1 MATTEA
7 ALGGGGT
14 RHVSDKK
21 TLSIHD
27 LRSLMMEVSD
37 DNEHTLDDDA
47 MAAST
52 RRVLQKSASDVH
64 SGSLGR
70 KKMARSPLAKQMS
83 CNGLNRTSSMSLS
96 SWEYLKQ
103 HDALPV
109 NTTLSRRVEK
119 KLSKMC
125 HRALELL
132 ETLEQ
137 PVSSNIDM
145 SQEPALPSS
154 AIRFS
159 KALVFFW
166 HRKAGFLGSYT
177 WGYGFVISSIA
188 PGLWSAPVFIKDR
201 YMSLGLT
208 VGLSASDAVFAI
220 PDNTGVI
227 PFIRTSYHCN
237 GDFEISSGVTPY
249 DTHQDGPSYIRTSVV
264 KRSHGD
270 VIDSSS
276 KIKKYEVDT
285 SMIVDMSVKCGVES
299 VDDSLNTALY
309 MDTNLSPR
317 DILDGAVQI
326 PTQLYPLYE
335 YLRSRI
341 ENKGHMERRTTHL
354 FEKERVKNVNKI
366 NRSSVS
372 SSSSRDLQRWK
383 STQSL
388 DSGVHD
394 TWRSSDPGEDSHGTS
409 CLFGD
414 DALLEID
421 LGDP

>member
-1 MATTEA
+1 
-7 ALGGGGT
+7 
-14 RHVSDKK
+14 
-21 TLSIHD
+21 
-27 LRSLMMEVSD
+27 
-37 DNEHTLDDDA
+37 
-47 MAAST
+47 
-52 RRVLQKSASDVH
+52 
-64 SGSLGR
+64 
-70 KKMARSPLAKQMS
+70 MARSPLAKQIS

-125 HRALELL
+125 QRALELL

-137 PVSSNIDM
+137 PVSSKIDM
-145 SQEPALPSS
+145 
-154 AIRFS
+154 
-159 KALVFFW
+159 V
-166 HRKAGFLGSYT
+166 LGSYT

-270 VIDSSS
+270 VIDASS

-285 SMIVDMSVKCGVES
+285 SMIVDMSVKCGVEA

-341 ENKGHMERRTTHL
+341 EKKVIWRGEQHTCL
-354 FEKERVKNVNKI
+354 K
-366 NRSSVS
+366 RS
-372 SSSSRDLQRWK
+372 
-383 STQSL
+383 
-388 DSGVHD
+388 
-394 TWRSSDPGEDSHGTS
+394 
-409 CLFGD
+409 
-414 DALLEID
+414 A
-421 LGDP
+421 